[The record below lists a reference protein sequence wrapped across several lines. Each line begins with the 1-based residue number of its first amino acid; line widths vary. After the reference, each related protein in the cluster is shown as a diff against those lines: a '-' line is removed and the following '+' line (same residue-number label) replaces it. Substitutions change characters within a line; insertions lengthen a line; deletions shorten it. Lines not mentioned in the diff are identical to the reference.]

1 MVELSTVCV
10 FTKIITLWPNAWQ
23 PGTVSNRLNARRS
36 NIFTQLPPK
45 LLRIIRCLLRNVKRF
60 RVFSLF
66 TIVPGTL
73 LWVDKSSDFVIRS
86 AGKIVHQIILESLG
100 KPKQTSNTV
109 LLTGL
114 FEVTDP
120 CCHATVVTKTTYST
134 KPAWPPKLYS
144 RFMRFK
150 LDYWK
155 TNAMLTL
162 LDISKQTPDTLGKFE
177 EPFSG
182 ILMKIYDC
190 RAFSPFETVPGS
202 LIRSVADRQASNII
216 VCTSSE
222 NLSTKKPNKCL

>member
-10 FTKIITLWPNAWQ
+10 FTKIITLWLNAWQ
-23 PGTVSNRLNARRS
+23 PGTVSNRLNARQS

-66 TIVPGTL
+66 AIVPGTL
-73 LWVDKSSDFVIRS
+73 FKSR
-86 AGKIVHQIILESLG
+86 QIERFCDSLSW
-100 KPKQTSNTV
+100 KNCPPNNFRITWETSNTV

-150 LDYWK
+150 LDHWK

-162 LDISKQTPDTLGKFE
+162 LDISNQTPDTLGKFE

>member
-1 MVELSTVCV
+1 MSSDSGYLVYL
-10 FTKIITLWPNAWQ
+10 
-23 PGTVSNRLNARRS
+23 RS
-36 NIFTQLPPK
+36 CPALCS
-45 LLRIIRCLLRNVKRF
+45 R
-60 RVFSLF
+60 
-66 TIVPGTL
+66 
-73 LWVDKSSDFVIRS
+73 VDKSSDFVIRS

-109 LLTGL
+109 LLTDL

-134 KPAWPPKLYS
+134 KPAWPPKFYS

-150 LDYWK
+150 LDHWK

-162 LDISKQTPDTLGKFE
+162 LDISNQTPDTLGKFE

-222 NLSTKKPNKCL
+222 NLSTKKPNKFL

>member
-1 MVELSTVCV
+1 MPGSQTFSRNFHQNFFVLSD
-10 FTKIITLWPNAWQ
+10 
-23 PGTVSNRLNARRS
+23 
-36 NIFTQLPPK
+36 
-45 LLRIIRCLLRNVKRF
+45 VKRF

-66 TIVPGTL
+66 AMVPGTL
-73 LWVDKSSDFVIRS
+73 FKSQ
-86 AGKIVHQIILESLG
+86 QIERFCDSLSWKNCPPNKILESLG

-150 LDYWK
+150 LDHWK

-162 LDISKQTPDTLGKFE
+162 FDISNQTPDTLGKFE

-190 RAFSPFETVPGS
+190 RAFSPLRPCPAVLLG
-202 LIRSVADRQASNII
+202 A
-216 VCTSSE
+216 
-222 NLSTKKPNKCL
+222 